1 MKGLERTSEQ
11 YSYDTKEYECFWG
24 EGYRHSD
31 NRSTIEWHGEEFFSE
46 DRGYQ
51 PHDIEDIKNLDI
63 DESINLSCVT
73 GEHWI
78 RRIK

>member
-24 EGYRHSD
+24 EGYRHD
-31 NRSTIEWHGEEFFSE
+31 NRSTLAWHGEEFFSE

-51 PHDIEDIKNLDI
+51 ADDIEDIKNLDI
-63 DESINLSCVT
+63 NESINLSCVT

-78 RRIK
+78 RRVR